1 MSRVTLADLASMLRQ
16 CPASAV
22 LEVTGGRGM
31 ASLPGAVLQQV
42 PGLRSLLLQDCG
54 ITEIQEETFSSLPLL
69 ETLDL
74 SHNLLSHLSPAMFLA
89 LPRLR
94 SLNVSSNLLTWV
106 TDLLLPASV
115 VMVDLS
121 CNKLDNTDRNIFGTS
136 STFQVP
142 LLQNI

>member
-1 MSRVTLADLASMLRQ
+1 MSRVRLADLASMLRQ
-16 CPASAV
+16 CPASGV

-31 ASLPGAVLQQV
+31 ASLPGTVLQQL
-42 PGLRSLLLQDCG
+42 PGLRSLHLRDCG

-74 SHNLLSHLSPAMFLA
+74 SHNLLSHLSSATFLA

-94 SLNVSSNLLTWV
+94 SLNVSSNLLARV
-106 TDLLLPASV
+106 TDLLMPASV

-121 CNKLDNTDRNIFGTS
+121 RNKLDNTDRNIFGTS
-136 STFQVP
+136 TSTPFQVIY
-142 LLQNI
+142 NS

>member
-22 LEVTGGRGM
+22 LEVSRGRGM
-31 ASLPGAVLQQV
+31 ASLPGAVLQQL

-54 ITEIQEETFSSLPLL
+54 IKEIQEETFSSLPLL

-74 SHNLLSHLSPAMFLA
+74 SSNLLAHLSSAMFLA

-94 SLNVSSNLLTWV
+94 SLNVSSNLLTRV

-121 CNKLDNTDRNIFGTS
+121 CNNLVNRDRNIFGTS
-136 STFQVP
+136 STFQVA
-142 LLQNI
+142 LLRNI